1 MPSSE
6 PIISRDPFGGYA
18 DWMVP
23 LMLGTQTLQNVGAA
37 LRPSEIKPANP
48 LEGFLGISLIGQ
60 REESVRQR
68 DEAIRNARWLRL
80 SQAAEL
86 AANNAQVGEASRLGK
101 VISTEFGS
109 GAGDIYGQIAQQNL
123 MLRQGV
129 LPGMYPR
136 GSTSLPTPPAE
147 AAPPIQ
153 YVSQGQV
160 IPPQATAEPTQPSQ
174 VSQLRAGGSISFGPG
189 GTTISSQLEPYG
201 SKEATATIL
210 AQAQQQQLR
219 PSQVRAQMAVL
230 SQQTAGSSVP
240 FVPDETQLQAYE
252 GRYFSRNVKDRTNLF
267 MQAGVSQAEALQ
279 QAARLSLQELG
290 YLPPGWQG
298 FVQPSDAEITNAAS
312 QRAVATAGTVM
323 KLLMQSTVQ
332 SGGGPGSIPQNILG
346 IAIDQDPYL
355 SPAQRNG
362 LKEQMAVQFA
372 ESLIPHLQQGGL
384 SRELAEQRARQYASA
399 AVGGMVPTVW
409 KQQGVSTVLTP
420 EQFQLYTANPE
431 AYSPYTPEGVRKLQG
446 AGVELSEAKKL
457 TEPSIAVEA
466 QKQIL
471 AGPQPQA
478 GALPKAPG
486 PAPLAKATEEQFQV
500 GKRRGAE
507 KLATEEE
514 VRLAHRIAPEADLKN
529 AQGLDAIYT
538 NATRLLQLQPQIE
551 AKYGS
556 IPGGFI
562 GLMNTMQRGV
572 GARDPLLRQYVNLVQ
587 ETFNLKKK
595 EFAGTAV
602 SARER
607 TDLSDYIPDESMNV
621 REVFGLMKNLRT
633 SSGIML
639 ERDLGVLKD
648 NYPRTN
654 INSLFFVREREA
666 SKRRGAPK

>member
-1 MPSSE
+1 MPQND
-6 PIISRDPFGGYA
+6 PIIPRDPFGGYA
-18 DWMVP
+18 DWMIP

-37 LRPSEIKPANP
+37 IRPSEIRPANP

-68 DEAIRNARWLRL
+68 DAAIENQEWLRL
-80 SQAAEL
+80 TQGGEFAAKHGNVEGADVIDERLFKKHGAPKVYGAQARQMLTLGQQYFPGTFSSPSQTVPSQQSTQYLPTVPGPVPDAQSMLSSSQQQSPTQAQGL
-86 AANNAQVGEASRLGK
+86 APGRSITYGPGGM
-101 VISTEFGS
+101 STTV
-109 GAGDIYGQIAQQNL
+109 QQE
-123 MLRQGV
+123 
-129 LPGMYPR
+129 PR
-136 GSTSLPTPPAE
+136 GSK
-147 AAPPIQ
+147 
-153 YVSQGQV
+153 QV
-160 IPPQATAEPTQPSQ
+160 TANF
-174 VSQLRAGGSISFGPG
+174 I
-189 GTTISSQLEPYG
+189 
-201 SKEATATIL
+201 
-210 AQAQQQQLR
+210 AQAEEQGLR
-219 PSQVRAQMAVL
+219 PSQVRARMGML
-230 SQQTAGSSVP
+230 TQQTSNGP
-240 FVPDETQLQAYE
+240 ITFVPDEEALKAYE
-252 GRYFSRNVKDRTNLF
+252 ERVFGRNVKGLTAMFIQD
-267 MQAGVSQAEALQ
+267 GKSYEEAFR
-279 QAARLSLQELG
+279 QAARVSLQELG
-290 YLPPGWQG
+290 YIPANWHGI
-298 FVQPSDAEITNAAS
+298 VNPSDTEVTNAAS
-312 QRAVATAGTVM
+312 QRALATTRTMMRAFIEGA
-323 KLLMQSTVQ
+323 KST
-332 SGGGPGSIPQNILG
+332 GGRVGQIPQNLLG
-346 IAIDQDPYL
+346 EVIDSDPHL
-355 SPAQRNG
+355 SPQQRS
-362 LKEQMAVQFA
+362 LMKEQMAEGFA
-372 ESLIPHLQQGGL
+372 ESLIPLFQQGGVP
-384 SRELAEQRARQYASA
+384 RELAEQQARQKASA
-399 AVGGMVPTVW
+399 AVGGVVPSAW
-409 KQQGVSTVLTP
+409 HQQGLSSILTP

-431 AYSPYTPEGVRKLQG
+431 AYNPYTSEGVRKLQG

-457 TEPSIAVEA
+457 TEPAIAAEA
-466 QKQIL
+466 QKRIL
-471 AGPQPQA
+471 LGPQPQA

-529 AQGLDAIYT
+529 VQGLDAIYT

-551 AKYGS
+551 AKYGN

-607 TDLSDYIPDESMNV
+607 TDLSDYIPDESTNV